1 MLTPEVKD
9 SHFIELERLIE
20 KKQNFTTRE
29 TVLKCYQTNK
39 IAPGPLDKKYFPT
52 PMYLHEKAYLEK
64 FNRMIEGFQT
74 QITEFN
80 LDYIKDKVEELND
93 KISEKL
99 RLINTYD
106 SDAKIKA

>member
-1 MLTPEVKD
+1 
-9 SHFIELERLIE
+9 
-20 KKQNFTTRE
+20 
-29 TVLKCYQTNK
+29 
-39 IAPGPLDKKYFPT
+39 
-52 PMYLHEKAYLEK
+52 MYLHDKAYLEI
-64 FNRMIEGFQT
+64 NRMIEGFQM

-106 SDAKIKA
+106 SDAKIKAENFEKQMSKKYQPEIASSIAKVN